1 MLEAVS
7 GVYRSIKVG
16 PPTQSDATMGPVIS
30 AAQREKCENLVEAAE
45 EHGGKVVCGGGR
57 PAGLDRGYYFEPTV
71 LDVPDNANPAAR
83 EEIFGPVIAVI
94 GYRDLDHAVEIANDS
109 IYGLSGQV
117 YGADVATAVR
127 VARRL
132 RTGAVNVNTTV
143 FSAYAPSGGYK
154 QSGLGRERGT
164 DGIREFQEVKHMSIG
179 SFHYD
184 QHHHQAECQSDESTP
199 FDLNWLISVD
209 DHILEPPNLWVDRVA
224 SKDRDRAPHMEVD
237 DKGMDVW
244 VYDGKKMP
252 SSGLSAVVGKSK
264 EEFSP
269 EPLNYSEM
277 RPGCY
282 DAKARVEDMDL
293 SGVLASLCFPTLPRF
308 CGQLFMEASDR
319 EFGFECLQIYNDW
332 LVEEWCGAAPGR
344 YIPLMLIPMWDPAL
358 AAEEMERMAA
368 KGVTSFAFSENP
380 EPLGL
385 PTIHDADHYW
395 EPVMAK
401 ANELDM
407 VASMHVGSSSTLP
420 RICNDAPFMANLTWG
435 ASRTS
440 GTMLSWLFSGLFQR
454 YPNLKIALS
463 EGECGWMPY
472 FLERAEQVLDKQR
485 YWVKR
490 GTKFMGHAGNEAD
503 LDTLDIRETFRKHI
517 YGCIIEDRHA
527 VKSLD
532 ELGED
537 NIMCETDYPH
547 SDSTWPNCIEVAR
560 NTMKDLPAEVQY
572 KLLRGNAE
580 RLYRFTPAE
589 PPALTGA

>member
-1 MLEAVS
+1 MTITDT
-7 GVYRSIKVG
+7 RN
-16 PPTQSDATMGPVIS
+16 DATES
-30 AAQREKCENLVEAAE
+30 
-45 EHGGKVVCGGGR
+45 
-57 PAGLDRGYYFEPTV
+57 
-71 LDVPDNANPAAR
+71 
-83 EEIFGPVIAVI
+83 
-94 GYRDLDHAVEIANDS
+94 
-109 IYGLSGQV
+109 
-117 YGADVATAVR
+117 GAD
-127 VARRL
+127 
-132 RTGAVNVNTTV
+132 
-143 FSAYAPSGGYK
+143 
-154 QSGLGRERGT
+154 
-164 DGIREFQEVKHMSIG
+164 I
-179 SFHYD
+179 
-184 QHHHQAECQSDESTP
+184 
-199 FDLNWLISVD
+199 DLNWLISVD

-224 SKDRDRAPHMEVD
+224 GKDRDRAPHMEVAD
-237 DKGMDVW
+237 NGMDVW

-282 DAKARVEDMDL
+282 DAKARVEDMDQ

-319 EFGFECLQIYNDW
+319 EFGFQCLQIYNDW

-358 AAEEMERMAA
+358 AVKEMERMAA
-368 KGVTSFAFSENP
+368 RGVTSFAFSENP

-395 EPVMAK
+395 EPVMAA
-401 ANELDM
+401 ANELGM
-407 VASMHVGSSSTLP
+407 VASMHVGSSSQLP
-420 RICNDAPFMANLTWG
+420 KICNDAPFMANLTWG

-440 GTMLSWLFSGLFQR
+440 GTMLSWIFSGLFQR

-463 EGECGWMPY
+463 EGEIGWAPY

-503 LDTLDIRETFRKHI
+503 LDTLDIRESFRNHI
-517 YGCIIEDRHA
+517 FGCIIEDRHA
-527 VKSLD
+527 MKSLD
-532 ELGED
+532 EIGED
-537 NIMCETDYPH
+537 NVMCETDYPH
-547 SDSTWPNCIEVAR
+547 SDSTWPNCIDVAR
-560 NTMKDLPAEVQY
+560 DTMKDLPESVQY

-589 PPALTGA
+589 PPGVASA

>member
-1 MLEAVS
+1 MT
-7 GVYRSIKVG
+7 I
-16 PPTQSDATMGPVIS
+16 TDARTET
-30 AAQREKCENLVEAAE
+30 RENDGAK
-45 EHGGKVVCGGGR
+45 
-57 PAGLDRGYYFEPTV
+57 
-71 LDVPDNANPAAR
+71 
-83 EEIFGPVIAVI
+83 I
-94 GYRDLDHAVEIANDS
+94 DLD
-109 IYGLSGQV
+109 
-117 YGADVATAVR
+117 
-127 VARRL
+127 
-132 RTGAVNVNTTV
+132 
-143 FSAYAPSGGYK
+143 
-154 QSGLGRERGT
+154 
-164 DGIREFQEVKHMSIG
+164 
-179 SFHYD
+179 
-184 QHHHQAECQSDESTP
+184 
-199 FDLNWLISVD
+199 WLISVD

-224 SKDRDRAPHMEVD
+224 SKDRDRAPNMQVD
-237 DKGMDVW
+237 DNGMDVW

-282 DAKARVEDMDL
+282 DAKARVEDMNM

-319 EFGFECLQIYNDW
+319 EFGFQCLQIYNDW

-344 YIPLMLIPMWDPAL
+344 YIPLMLIPMWDPQL
-358 AAEEMERMAA
+358 AVKEMERMAA
-368 KGVTSFAFSENP
+368 RGVTSFAFSENP

-385 PTIHDADHYW
+385 PTIHDANHYW
-395 EPVMAK
+395 EPVMAA
-401 ANELDM
+401 ANELGM

-463 EGECGWMPY
+463 EGELGWAPY

-485 YWVKR
+485 YWVSR

-503 LDTLDIRETFRKHI
+503 LDTLDIRETFRNHI
-517 YGCIIEDRHA
+517 FGCIIEDRHA
-527 VKSLD
+527 LKSLD

-537 NIMCETDYPH
+537 NVMCETDYPH
-547 SDSTWPNCIEVAR
+547 SDSTWPNCIDVAR
-560 NTMKDLPAEVQY
+560 DTMKDLPERVQY

-589 PPALTGA
+589 PPVLAKG